1 MFDVLSLGDT
11 DVAVLGPDFGVTWTI
26 RSDYGSLGKTFKESG
41 FSIEK
46 SGNDRR

>member
-26 RSDYGSLGKTFKESG
+26 RSDYGKTFKKSG